1 MDILHFNI
9 KYFQNIKSDSRMTL
23 KNYIRKLKMSQNG
36 EICPSILSYPKVFQE
51 IIKMAAGTNS
61 MFSWNIGVSVE
72 SVSLSV
78 LNIALQR
85 IEIRV

>member
-1 MDILHFNI
+1 
-9 KYFQNIKSDSRMTL
+9 MTL

-61 MFSWNIGVSVE
+61 MFS
-72 SVSLSV
+72 
-78 LNIALQR
+78 
-85 IEIRV
+85 

>member
-36 EICPSILSYPKVFQE
+36 EICPSILSYPKVFQDLDKQKLLKWRQGQIQCLAE
-51 IIKMAAGTNS
+51 I
-61 MFSWNIGVSVE
+61 
-72 SVSLSV
+72 
-78 LNIALQR
+78 
-85 IEIRV
+85 

>member
-36 EICPSILSYPKVFQE
+36 EICPSILSYPKVFQDLD
-51 IIKMAAGTNS
+51 K
-61 MFSWNIGVSVE
+61 
-72 SVSLSV
+72 
-78 LNIALQR
+78 
-85 IEIRV
+85 